1 MAAYSSSDGGGAAGS
16 SSSVWPLSSDSICFI
31 DSPSSPSFSLFLS
44 ALDRA
49 SIVAMDAEWK
59 PNLSSQRKSTLSS
72 CSRVSI
78 MQIALRIRSDLMP
91 DSAAI
96 NPSSTSSN
104 YEAVKSTLPNS
115 VNLDLPLPSS
125 EHSDEE
131 PSESMESD
139 GKHSHA
145 LCKDQGFL
153 EHSVFTDQIGH
164 LSMTSAEDGASKSRI
179 NSADIKLP
187 LQPSAEE
194 DGASKSI
201 LNSADI
207 ELPYLPSTCSEN
219 KDSKTIPA
227 YIVQNDKKNNVL
239 RKGQLF
245 MERSFN
251 RLKDKEEMIFL
262 LDMMSLPAS
271 SFWESMKRMLVSP
284 TVLKL
289 GFKFKQDLL
298 NLAKSFP
305 GPDAHSCFD
314 KVCFD

>member
-164 LSMTSAEDGASKSRI
+164 LSMTSAEDGASKS
-179 NSADIKLP
+179 
-187 LQPSAEE
+187 
-194 DGASKSI
+194 I

-227 YIVQNDKKNNVL
+227 YIVQNDKKYNVL